1 MIKSLNNLNKNSLDD
16 NNDIDMEKFRKDALE
31 THNKFRKKYH
41 SKDLILNDDLNQLA
55 LNYAIKLSSLGNL
68 KHSIDKYNGIELGEN
83 LYYCKGTNI
92 NGVKM
97 TEKWYEV
104 NNYDFNS
111 NKFISGTGN
120 FTQVVWK
127 DTKEC
132 GFGFLK
138 AMMVLFMLSGN
149 IILLEIIKESLLNVF
164 ILSKIYRY
172 ISIFNVFFNFFE
184 IFILVFKILK
194 YIYN

>member
-1 MIKSLNNLNKNSLDD
+1 
-16 NNDIDMEKFRKDALE
+16 
-31 THNKFRKKYH
+31 
-41 SKDLILNDDLNQLA
+41 
-55 LNYAIKLSSLGNL
+55 
-68 KHSIDKYNGIELGEN
+68 
-83 LYYCKGTNI
+83 
-92 NGVKM
+92 M
-97 TEKWYEV
+97 TEKWYEEV